1 MPDELTIDAFLA
13 RPPGVPIV
21 DVRTPDEFAAGHIP
35 GAVNVPLFSNEE
47 RAEIGT
53 AYKREGRSRA
63 VSIGL
68 RRVGPRLEELAGTLL
83 DLTDRAEPRLHIHCW
98 RGGMRSGS
106 VAWLMESAF
115 GCRVATLKGGY
126 KAFRR
131 WVLESFAIPREVRFV
146 SGLTGSGK
154 TEILRQLAQLGE
166 CTVDLEKLAN
176 HKGSAFGQLGES
188 PQPTQA
194 QFENA
199 LALAWRATDPAR
211 PVWLE
216 DESRMIGKRVLPE
229 PIWDRKLDARFH
241 VIELPDDERIA
252 HLCEIYAGFRPA
264 ELEAGVEAIRSRLGG
279 GRAKAAFEAL
289 HHGDFAGA
297 CRIILSYYDRTYQTC
312 LAVHPPENITR
323 HPFTKLEPRA
333 IAETLIESTRPSP

>member
-1 MPDELTIDAFLA
+1 MPEELGIDEFLA
-13 RPPGVPIV
+13 RPPGVPII

-35 GAVNVPLFSNEE
+35 GAVNVPLFTNEE
-47 RAEIGT
+47 RIEIGT
-53 AYKREGRSRA
+53 AYKQEGRSRA
-63 VSIGL
+63 VSLGL
-68 RRVGPRLEELAGTLL
+68 RRVGPRLEALAGRLL
-83 DLTDRAEPRLHIHCW
+83 ELSGRHDSRLHIHCW

-106 VAWLMESAF
+106 VAWLMESTF

-131 WVLESFAIPREVRFV
+131 WVLDSFDIPREVRFV

-154 TEILRQLAQLGE
+154 TEILKELADLGE
-166 CTVDLEKLAN
+166 CMVDLEGLAH
-176 HKGSAFGQLGES
+176 HKGSAFGQLGET
-188 PQPTQA
+188 PQPAQA

-199 LALAWRATDPAR
+199 LALAWRATDPGR

-229 PIWDRKLDARFH
+229 PIWNLKLDARFD
-241 VIELPDDERIA
+241 VIEIPDEERIA
-252 HLCEIYAGFRPA
+252 HLCEIYARFSPT

-279 GRAKAAFEAL
+279 GRAKAAIEAL
-289 HHGDFAGA
+289 RGGDFAGT
-297 CRIILSYYDRTYQTC
+297 CRLVLSYYDRAYQAC

-323 HPFTKLEPRA
+323 HPFQKLDPRA
-333 IAETLIESTRPSP
+333 IAAALIASTRPSP